1 MRAARAVLAT
11 GAAVV
16 TLAGVAACGGSSSGS
31 SSASGAPAS
40 RSAAKAPAS
49 PAQAV
54 ALAASVAHRSG
65 SAHITGTIQL
75 SMGGAAASGGS
86 KAPGVRM
93 APMNLRVVADEQW
106 APTIRMRMRMTG
118 LAIPG
123 AAGSAITELVVGSRV
138 YARVPGGAAQLGKP
152 WVTMD
157 LRRLG
162 QRSGLDLGQILDQ
175 AQQLDP
181 AQRVELLRQSGDLRR
196 VGTATVDGVQTTHYA
211 GTVDV
216 AKLLQRERPGSTT
229 SSGQALRRAGI
240 TTEHI
245 DVWIDGASRLRRE
258 RATMRGATFAMVT
271 DLRMT
276 RYGERVSVTPPPAS
290 QTIDLSSFLEGAAP
304 QT

>member
-1 MRAARAVLAT
+1 
-11 GAAVV
+11 
-16 TLAGVAACGGSSSGS
+16 
-31 SSASGAPAS
+31 
-40 RSAAKAPAS
+40 
-49 PAQAV
+49 
-54 ALAASVAHRSG
+54 
-65 SAHITGTIQL
+65 
-75 SMGGAAASGGS
+75 
-86 KAPGVRM
+86 M
-93 APMNLRVVADEQW
+93 APMNLSVVADEQW
-106 APTIRMRMRMTG
+106 APAIRMRMRMTG
-118 LAIPG
+118 LAVPG
-123 AAGSAITELVVGSRV
+123 AAGSAITELLVGSRV
-138 YARVPGGAAQLGKP
+138 YARVPGQAAQLGKP

-162 QRSGLDLGQILDQ
+162 QGSGPGLGQILDQ

-196 VGTATVDGVQTTHYA
+196 VGVATVDGVRTTHYA

-216 AKLLQRERPGSTT
+216 AKVLQRELPGSTA

-245 DVWIDGASRLRRE
+245 DVWIDGASRIRRE
-258 RATMRGATFAMVT
+258 KATVRATTFTMAT

-290 QTIDLSSFLEGAAP
+290 RTIDLSSLLASGTP